1 MPTDQIRRQ
10 SRGIVIGAI
19 GAVAAVLVIIIGAV
33 QFFSDW
39 RHDLSEQIGKVV
51 PAVENLLKTQA
62 LEQQVEASTSLDD
75 AHRALGRIEGKCEA
89 EILHRLFNERYGDRE
104 QGAE

>member
-1 MPTDQIRRQ
+1 MPAEELRRQ

-19 GAVAAVLVIIIGAV
+19 GAIAAVLVIIVGAV

-39 RHDLSEQIGKVV
+39 RSDLNDKIGDIV
-51 PAVENLLKTQA
+51 PAVENLLKTHE
-62 LEQQVEASTSLDD
+62 LEEQVEASTSLDD

-89 EILHRLFNERYGDRE
+89 EILRRLFDERYAIDE
-104 QGAE
+104 